1 MPPSGDRNRYRKIWR
16 DGECKIEN
24 RLGTTTTGN
33 NNNKPEKTVHNMLS
47 PSLVSLK
54 WSNNNNNSNCTDG
67 VQLLWSPH
75 RYGERTTRER
85 ESESSCAMP
94 ADQCCCYCC
103 CLAWPSFSCYYCFL
117 VVTSDN
123 KPKSKQVLSN
133 NNNRKKKNC
142 IKAEIYGFLIKV

>member
-85 ESESSCAMP
+85 EGARAAVRCR
-94 ADQCCCYCC
+94 QTNVVVIVVVW
-103 CLAWPSFSCYYCFL
+103 LGHLL
-117 VVTSDN
+117 VV
-123 KPKSKQVLSN
+123 
-133 NNNRKKKNC
+133 
-142 IKAEIYGFLIKV
+142 IIAF